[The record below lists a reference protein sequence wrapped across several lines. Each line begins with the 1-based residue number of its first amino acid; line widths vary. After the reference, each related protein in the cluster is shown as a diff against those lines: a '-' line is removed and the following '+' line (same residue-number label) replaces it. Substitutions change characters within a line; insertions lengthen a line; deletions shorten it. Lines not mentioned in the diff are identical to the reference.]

1 MLDNGKI
8 VIKNDKG
15 EELVCDV
22 LFTFDSDETNKSYIA
37 YTDNSKDESG
47 ITKVYASTYDKEG
60 EDLSLKPLTTEKEW
74 KIIDNILASVLDMVK
89 EKQDEFNDEEE
100 NHD

>member
-47 ITKVYASTYDKEG
+47 NTKVYASTYDKEG

-89 EKQDEFNDEEE
+89 EKQDEFNDGEE

>member
-22 LFTFDSDETNKSYIA
+22 LFTFDSDETGKSYIA
-37 YTDNSKDESG
+37 YTDNTKDEKG
-47 ITKVYASTYDKEG
+47 NIKVYANTYYKTW
-60 EDLSLKPLTTEKEW
+60 EDLKLSQLTTDKEW
-74 KIIDNILASVLDMVK
+74 KIIDNILASVIDMVK
-89 EKQDEFNDEEE
+89 ENSETENGDKDE
-100 NHD
+100 

>member
-1 MLDNGKI
+1 MNKENTFKVIYREGKEI
-8 VIKNDKG
+8 EFEI
-15 EELVCDV
+15 
-22 LFTFDSDETNKSYIA
+22 LFTFESDETKKNYMV
-37 YTDNSKDESG
+37 YTDNTKDEEG
-47 ITKVYASTYDKEG
+47 NTKVYASTYDKEG

>member
-22 LFTFDSDETNKSYIA
+22 LFTFDSDETGKSYIA
-37 YTDNSKDESG
+37 YTDNTKDEKG
-47 ITKVYASTYDKEG
+47 NIKVYANTYDKTG
-60 EDLSLKPLTTEKEW
+60 EDLKLSQLTTDKEW
-74 KIIDNILASVLDMVK
+74 KIIDNILASVIDMVK
-89 EKQDEFNDEEE
+89 ENSEIENGDKDE
-100 NHD
+100 

>member
-47 ITKVYASTYDKEG
+47 NTKVYASTYDKEG

-89 EKQDEFNDEEE
+89 EKQDEFNDKEE

>member
-22 LFTFDSDETNKSYIA
+22 LFTFDSDETGKSYIA
-37 YTDNSKDESG
+37 YTDNTKDEKG
-47 ITKVYASTYDKEG
+47 NIKVYANTYDKTG
-60 EDLSLKPLTTEKEW
+60 DDLKLSQLTTDKEW
-74 KIIDNILASVLDMVK
+74 KIIDNILASVIDMVK
-89 EKQDEFNDEEE
+89 ENSETENGDKDE
-100 NHD
+100 

>member
-22 LFTFDSDETNKSYIA
+22 LFTFDSDETGKSYIA
-37 YTDNSKDESG
+37 YTDNTKDEKG
-47 ITKVYASTYDKEG
+47 NIKVYANTYDKTG
-60 EDLSLKPLTTEKEW
+60 EDLKLSQLTTDKEW
-74 KIIDNILASVLDMVK
+74 KIIDNILASVIDMVK
-89 EKQDEFNDEEE
+89 ENSETGNGDKNE
-100 NHD
+100 

>member
-47 ITKVYASTYDKEG
+47 NTKVYASTYDKKG

-89 EKQDEFNDEEE
+89 EKQDEFNDKEE

>member
-37 YTDNSKDESG
+37 YTDNSKDEKG
-47 ITKVYASTYDKEG
+47 NTKVYASTYDKEG

-89 EKQDEFNDEEE
+89 EKQDEFNDGEE

>member
-22 LFTFDSDETNKSYIA
+22 LFTFDSDETGKSYIA
-37 YTDNSKDESG
+37 YTDNTKDEKG
-47 ITKVYASTYDKEG
+47 NTKVYANTYDKTG
-60 EDLSLKPLTTEKEW
+60 EDLKLSQLTNDKEW
-74 KIIDNILASVLDMVK
+74 KIIDNILASVIDMVK
-89 EKQDEFNDEEE
+89 ENSETENGDKDE
-100 NHD
+100 

>member
-37 YTDNSKDESG
+37 YTDNSKDENG
-47 ITKVYASTYDKEG
+47 NTKVYASTYDKEG